1 MKKSIIGAAVI
12 FLMASIPACKK
23 EKPAFKTYLVKE
35 TPLEIKIA
43 ASGKIE
49 PEKIVEI
56 RSKASGE
63 LIELACKVGDQV
75 EKGAVIVK
83 IDPRIEQSLLKE
95 AQSKIISGRA
105 GLDRAAV
112 MKKQAQR
119 EYSRYSELYKEGAV
133 EKVKFE
139 QSGDQVKIASSEL
152 EIAKADLAAAE
163 AGLKDAEVRLE
174 DTVIRAPIRG
184 VILSRSVE
192 VGQVIS
198 SATSGLA
205 QGTLLLTMSDLEK
218 IQVHASVDEAD
229 IPRLKKGMEASI
241 ALDAYPGVEFKGT
254 VSNIWPQASTS
265 GGVSSFPVEV
275 EVTDQ
280 RKSSMKPG
288 MRASVE
294 IIVKKIEKC
303 LAVPVESVL
312 ERDGKFGVYVLE
324 NDQAKWRT
332 IKVGDTGAELIE
344 VRSGIKAGDKVIT
357 RGFEQIEK

>member
-1 MKKSIIGAAVI
+1 MKKSIIGAAIV
-12 FLMASIPACKK
+12 FLMASVPACKK
-23 EKPAFKTYLVKE
+23 EKPAFKTYLVRE
-35 TPLEIKIA
+35 TPLEIRIA
-43 ASGKIE
+43 AGGKIE

-56 RSKASGE
+56 RSKAGGE
-63 LIELACKVGDQV
+63 LIDLACKVGDMV
-75 EKGAVIVK
+75 EKGAVIVR

-95 AQSKIISGRA
+95 AQSRIISGRA
-105 GLDRAAV
+105 GLDRASV
-112 MKKQAQR
+112 LKKQAQR

-139 QSGDQVKIASSEL
+139 QSSDQVKIASSEL
-152 EIAKADLAAAE
+152 EIAKANQAAAE
-163 AGLKDAEVRLE
+163 AGLKDAELRLE
-174 DTVIRAPIRG
+174 DTVIRAPISG

-198 SATSGLA
+198 SATSGLS
-205 QGTLLLTMSDLEK
+205 QGTLLLTMSDLER

-229 IPRLKKGMEASI
+229 MPRLKKGMEARI
-241 ALDAYPGVEFKGT
+241 ALDAFPGAEFKGA

-275 EVTDQ
+275 EITDPG
-280 RKSSMKPG
+280 KSRMKPG

-312 ERDGKFGVYVLE
+312 ERDSKLGVYVLE
-324 NDQAKWRT
+324 NDQARWRT
-332 IKVGDTGAELIE
+332 IEVGDTGAELIE
-344 VRSGIKAGDKVIT
+344 VRSGVKDGDKVIT